1 MQNLKILIVEDE
13 LLIANDIR
21 QLLLDWGYQVVG
33 IATTGEEALP
43 IFTKEL
49 PDIAIVDVQLAGQID
64 GIDTVQYFNA
74 INRVPVIYL
83 TAQADISTVE
93 RAKMTHPAAYLL
105 KPFNERHLHIS
116 LELAISNF
124 SKNLPPQLTSEK
136 EPLFAHEVKL
146 SADVILKKEDAFFIK
161 QNYRFVKLKIDDLV
175 YIEADRNHSY
185 LVMKNQKLIVRM
197 PLTEVIERLSWNFMV
212 RVHRSYAINI
222 KYVDE
227 FDETEVIVNG
237 KAIPLTLSYKDDF
250 LKKFNVI

>member
-1 MQNLKILIVEDE
+1 
-13 LLIANDIR
+13 
-21 QLLLDWGYQVVG
+21 
-33 IATTGEEALP
+33 
-43 IFTKEL
+43 
-49 PDIAIVDVQLAGQID
+49 
-64 GIDTVQYFNA
+64 
-74 INRVPVIYL
+74 
-83 TAQADISTVE
+83 
-93 RAKMTHPAAYLL
+93 
-105 KPFNERHLHIS
+105 
-116 LELAISNF
+116 
-124 SKNLPPQLTSEK
+124 
-136 EPLFAHEVKL
+136 VKL